1 MYLCEK
7 ISFNLKYLFLLRLF
21 YIIMLRIN
29 NVKKYLT
36 NNNPENAL
44 KSIKKYKHLINILK
58 KMVIQKGQLR

>member
-36 NNNPENAL
+36 NKNPENAL
-44 KSIKKYKHLINILK
+44 KSIKKIQTFIQHLK
-58 KMVIQKGQLR
+58 KKWLSKKVS

>member
-58 KMVIQKGQLR
+58 KMAIQKGQLR